1 MKNIICLFVLLIL
14 PALSVPSLSQD
25 QNLGKAVQKVIDKY
39 QDAKAL
45 KLDFEFQL
53 TYPEKTPQIFEG
65 TFYKLGDKYKVD
77 LDQFTIFSDGR
88 VQYSVQKEAREVQIT
103 TVDTETIELSS
114 PAGVLKYLEDQKF
127 RYFDQSALNQ
137 GSQALRI
144 IEMIPVDQSS
154 EYFKIRFSFTEKS
167 EAIKYIEIFA
177 RDGQRIQLT
186 VGDTSFSGNFPQN
199 TVEWNPDLYKDYY
212 IEDLR
217 ID

>member
-1 MKNIICLFVLLIL
+1 MKNIINLFALLIL

-137 GSQALRI
+137 GGQALRI

-177 RDGQRIQLT
+177 RDGQRVQLT

>member
-1 MKNIICLFVLLIL
+1 MKNIIYLFALLIL

>member
-1 MKNIICLFVLLIL
+1 MKNIINLFALLIL

>member
-1 MKNIICLFVLLIL
+1 MKNIIYLFALLIL

-53 TYPEKTPQIFEG
+53 TYPEKIPQIFEG

-77 LDQFTIFSDGR
+77 LDQFTIYSDGR

-137 GSQALRI
+137 GGQALRI

-167 EAIKYIEIFA
+167 EDIKYIEIFA
-177 RDGQRIQLT
+177 RDGQRVQLT

-199 TVEWNPDLYKDYY
+199 TVEWNPDLYKGYY

>member
-1 MKNIICLFVLLIL
+1 MKNIINLFALLIL

-177 RDGQRIQLT
+177 RDGQRVQLT

>member
-1 MKNIICLFVLLIL
+1 
-14 PALSVPSLSQD
+14 
-25 QNLGKAVQKVIDKY
+25 
-39 QDAKAL
+39 
-45 KLDFEFQL
+45 
-53 TYPEKTPQIFEG
+53 
-65 TFYKLGDKYKVD
+65 
-77 LDQFTIFSDGR
+77 
-88 VQYSVQKEAREVQIT
+88 
-103 TVDTETIELSS
+103 
-114 PAGVLKYLEDQKF
+114 
-127 RYFDQSALNQ
+127 
-137 GSQALRI
+137 
-144 IEMIPVDQSS
+144 MIPVDQSS